1 MPRDSRLVLIASCLT
16 ILSVGENSTAIMAA
30 LPAMKGELRLGPA
43 IVEWIV
49 NAYLLASA
57 VFIILGG
64 EAADQ
69 FGARRSSAVGI
80 AAFALASLTIAVAVD
95 GAMVVGARALQGVGA
110 AFAVAGTLAAVTQAV
125 PESERARAIG
135 AWTGFLMLGFSIGPL
150 VGGAITHYAGW
161 RINFW
166 LNVVVMLP
174 AGLALWLQSGARY
187 RPASR
192 VDWLG
197 LGLLAFFMVTL
208 VHGLHAL
215 AGARSDP
222 MAAVVPLVL
231 AAIAFAALLRV
242 ETRHHRPLLD
252 FGLFGNRNF
261 ALACMLAFLLMF
273 DIMALLLYYNLFAQA
288 ADGLGRT
295 AVAAGLSLM
304 PLSVALFGFA
314 RAAPRLAVA
323 VGMRQMMVGG
333 SLLLA
338 LGCAIAW
345 ESLAGTGFAV
355 LMVGL
360 FVAGAGIAL
369 PYASAPRIGLAALAE
384 TQTGKGS
391 GVLNSCSFLGGTVG
405 VTAGGIVFGITGFD
419 GVLVLVGLS
428 ALASAGLALRLQSG

>member
-1 MPRDSRLVLIASCLT
+1 
-16 ILSVGENSTAIMAA
+16 
-30 LPAMKGELRLGPA
+30 
-43 IVEWIV
+43 
-49 NAYLLASA
+49 
-57 VFIILGG
+57 
-64 EAADQ
+64 
-69 FGARRSSAVGI
+69 
-80 AAFALASLTIAVAVD
+80 
-95 GAMVVGARALQGVGA
+95 
-110 AFAVAGTLAAVTQAV
+110 
-125 PESERARAIG
+125 
-135 AWTGFLMLGFSIGPL
+135 L

-161 RINFW
+161 RVNFW
-166 LNVVVMLP
+166 LNVVAILP
-174 AGLALWLQSGARY
+174 AGLALWLHPGTGDRQTS
-187 RPASR
+187 P

-197 LGLLAFFMVTL
+197 LGLLAFFMVML

-215 AGARSDP
+215 AAARSEP
-222 MAAVVPLVL
+222 AAAIVPLAL

-360 FVAGAGIAL
+360 FVAGAGVAL